1 MVDTALTIVAALG
14 STLGFVL
21 LALAQERH
29 WVAVSKTAVE
39 QRVKALW
46 PAGAG
51 LAAQMVALMLTIQAQ
66 GPSFG
71 SLLWALMISAAAVT
85 VAFTLTWQPG
95 WLRPIAQLL
104 RDRTARTPGG
114 A

>member
-1 MVDTALTIVAALG
+1 MPDTALTIVATLG

-21 LALAQERH
+21 L
-29 WVAVSKTAVE
+29 
-39 QRVKALW
+39 
-46 PAGAG
+46 
-51 LAAQMVALMLTIQAQ
+51 ALMLTIQAQ

-95 WLRPIAQLL
+95 WLRPVAQLL
-104 RDRTARTPGG
+104 RDRTVRTPEG